1 MGIPVL
7 ILGESGSGKSC
18 SLRNFEKE
26 NVVIYNIAG
35 KPLPFK
41 KQLNKADNVNY
52 SQIKSNMQKGNFK
65 TYVIDDSQYLMAF
78 EMFDRAKELG
88 YNKFTD
94 VALNFRGLVDFVIK
108 NTPADTI
115 VYFLHHTE
123 TTDTGKI
130 KAKTS
135 GKMLD
140 NQLTLEGLFS
150 IVLLCKTDGQEHYFE
165 TQSDGYSTCKSPMG
179 MFDLKIDN
187 DLKMVDDKIREYYEL
202 NKKEEKPNES
212 AKKSTKNDPKE
223 TVERPQ

>member
-7 ILGESGSGKSC
+7 VLGESGSGKSC
-18 SLRNFEKE
+18 SLRNFNKE
-26 NVVIYNIAG
+26 DVVIYNIAG

-52 SQIKSNMQKGNFK
+52 TQIKSNMQKGNFK

-94 VALNFRGLVDFVIK
+94 VALNFRGLVDFVIR
-108 NTPADTI
+108 NTPADVI

-179 MFDLKIDN
+179 MFELKIDN

-202 NKKEEKPNES
+202 NKKEVKPNES
-212 AKKSTKNDPKE
+212 SKKN
-223 TVERPQ
+223 